1 MSKRAE
7 HRVARSHADSL
18 DSRHLVSVLVCMRV
32 RASKRQ
38 RGREREIDTYI
49 YIYIGRE
56 RERAKNA
63 SISAKLRPIH
73 WDGEH
78 EVV

>member
-1 MSKRAE
+1 MHAKGSERAKDRE
-7 HRVARSHADSL
+7 VE
-18 DSRHLVSVLVCMRV
+18 
-32 RASKRQ
+32 
-38 RGREREIDTYI
+38 RERDRYI
-49 YIYIGRE
+49 HIE